1 MKDKANVAYV
11 YNGILLS
18 HKKRGILPSVIT
30 WMNLEGFVLSKINQ
44 TGQKWGKG
52 TKRFKLTVLK

>member
-18 HKKRGILPSVIT
+18 HKKTGILPSVIT
-30 WMNLEGFVLSKINQ
+30 WMNLEGFVPSKINQ
-44 TGQKWGKG
+44 RGQKWVKG
-52 TKRFKLTVLK
+52 TERFKLTVLR